1 MTEERFPNHRA
12 MNHSHPLRLCCLAV
26 VALGLAI
33 ACDPAAVN
41 TSAIGA
47 QSKSANTAKV
57 ATPARAP
64 LRLRKI
70 EVHDPGVGCTAFTM
84 LVPIEWKT
92 EGGVLWQMQYANLAS
107 ARFRAFDAKSG
118 VALELFP
125 VVPGCW
131 EESGSYAA
139 QRGQNYLGSVVWP
152 PPRDVEQYVREVL
165 VPTVRANVRGLKIVS
180 ATALPKVASEV
191 EKNVVEQGV
200 TKRVTAG
207 KVRLEYEEDGRTI
220 AEDVYVTM
228 VTARSPIVPGMV
240 QWSLEHQYSFRAP
253 KAEID
258 ALAPLLQAMVSSFRI
273 ELPWYAGYAQ
283 VLDLSRQNQLQSI
296 RDAGEISK
304 RISRNNDA
312 ILNSMRSSW
321 EARQASQDRMA
332 REFSESIRGVE
343 TYDHPFEGRAVQL
356 PGGYDGAWV
365 NAQGEYVLSNEA
377 GFDPN
382 VGSTVAWRRL
392 EPTR

>member
-1 MTEERFPNHRA
+1 MTRSR
-12 MNHSHPLRLCCLAV
+12 SPLRRV
-26 VALGLAI
+26 VAVALLGLPF
-33 ACDPAAVN
+33 ACIRVGENAG
-41 TSAIGA
+41 AIGA
-47 QSKSANTAKV
+47 QAGGATKAKV
-57 ATPARAP
+57 AAAAP

-84 LVPIEWKT
+84 LVPVEWKT
-92 EGGVLWQMQYANLAS
+92 EGGVQWQMQYANLAS
-107 ARFRAFDAKSG
+107 ARFRASDPKSG
-118 VALELFP
+118 AALELFP

-139 QRGQNYLGSVVWP
+139 QLGQNYLGSVVWP
-152 PPRDVEQYVREVL
+152 PPRDTEQYVREL
-165 VPTVRANVRGLKIVS
+165 FVPACRANLRGLKVVS
-180 ATALPKVASEV
+180 ATPLPAVAREV
-191 EKNVVEQGV
+191 ERNVAEQGV

-207 KVRLEYEEDGRTI
+207 KVRLEYEESGRAI
-220 AEDVYVTM
+220 AEDVYVTL
-228 VTARSPIVPGMV
+228 VSARSPIVPGMV

-258 ALAPLLQAMVSSFRI
+258 ALAPLLQAMVASFRI

-283 VLDLSRQNQLQSI
+283 VLDLSRRNQLQSI

-304 RISRNNDA
+304 RISRNNDE
-312 ILNSMRSSW
+312 ILASMRSSW

-365 NAQGEYVLSNEA
+365 NSRGEYVLSNEA
-377 GFDPN
+377 GYDPN
-382 VGSTVAWRRL
+382 VGGTIDWRRL